1 MTSPLL
7 IELHA
12 HGRQA
17 VDITRWTKRVQ
28 WVEGVNAPWD
38 SMAVDLALPLGEIAF
53 VGDRLT
59 SDAGSI
65 DVIEGVDTSP
75 GLWLKLTEYAT
86 GRPLSMARIDTRPL
100 NLRAGAKGSISNRV
114 SLQALGALS
123 FIRTLAVEI
132 VIGTISEDYGG
143 IMAAG
148 GPGAKRYYEL
158 FRRLVNS
165 PRAGDIVGPDGIIAI
180 LAPVQIPETLIP
192 GVKTLGELFRIAWGP
207 GAIGAAAPLRTMSR
221 VPLVPGAA
229 IQYLLPQGTALDMI
243 LALFQREPRLIEF
256 FPSFEAPTNNQLKTG
271 YADARPTLIHRICPW
286 VTGPISK
293 MVIDTGEA
301 SSVQIPSEYDEVT
314 WRCPVQTTDGKRPDP
329 DKGLA
334 LRANEGFSL
343 NPTRSEA
350 ARVNAVTVNWAVAG
364 GSPSRWLT
372 PAGLPI
378 ADRADIDKHGA
389 RLMEL
394 NWDLCAGNPRGR
406 SFDDVNARLSGRS
419 SGGSS
424 ILNRINGAKT
434 GEQNNFETLKTVGYL
449 GWHFYGLGHV
459 FEAGTIE
466 GNYLGVRARAGE
478 PISFDYGGKRPFTAY
493 MTQVTHVAEVREKGL
508 VSART
513 SIQFD
518 RGLWDERLRDPH
530 VYRETKAATKVTQ
543 KPVEQKAD
551 EQVANPT
558 GYVLFGGQQL
568 PWRSQTVAME
578 QRLSTRTPLDR
589 TIRNEASDIDIFVV
603 HFTGG
608 FSTNITRALAT
619 FDSASGSGIHF
630 IIDPAGKIYQ
640 YMDVR
645 NTAVHADDNAINRR
659 SVGVEVMS
667 PSAFYYKATEAALPP
682 GPWQKLTGFWAGSN
696 VGQKDRWF
704 HGASVAQEAAL
715 ATLSAFLS
723 ANFAVPLTSPAQDTS
738 NPKHLRVPRAGH
750 RADEPVSE
758 GGLGIPIQP
767 GIWHH
772 VEIKNPPE
780 GRIDAM
786 GIILPNVASVAASQV
801 SSMTA

>member
-1 MTSPLL
+1 MKSPLL

-12 HGRQA
+12 HDRKP

-38 SMAVDLALPLGEIAF
+38 SMAVDLALPLGEIVF

-59 SDAGSI
+59 SDAST
-65 DVIEGVDTSP
+65 IEVLSGVDTSP

-86 GRPLSMARIDTRPL
+86 GRLLSMARIDTRPL
-100 NLRAGAKGSISNRV
+100 NLRSGAKGLISNRV

-132 VIGTISEDYGG
+132 VIGTITDDYGG

-148 GPGAKRYYEL
+148 GTGAKRYYEL

-165 PRAGDIVGPDGIIAI
+165 PRASDIVGLDGIIAT

-192 GVKTLGELFRIAWGP
+192 GVRTLGELFRIAWGP
-207 GAIGAAAPLRTMSR
+207 GALGAAAPLRTMSR

-229 IQYLLPQGTALDMI
+229 IQYMLPQGTALDMI
-243 LALFQREPRLIEF
+243 LALFQREQRLIEF
-256 FPSFEAPTNNQLKTG
+256 FPSMEAATNDPLKAG

-293 MVIDTGEA
+293 MVVETGEA
-301 SSVQIPSEYDEVT
+301 SSVQIPSEYDAVT
-314 WRCPVQTTDGKRPDP
+314 WRCPEHTTDNKRPDP

-334 LRANEGFSL
+334 LRTNEGFSL

-378 ADRADIDKHGA
+378 ADRADIEKHGA

-394 NWDLCAGNPRGR
+394 NWDLCAGNPRDR
-406 SFDDVNARLSGRS
+406 SAIPSIAGVRARSNLVPTVR
-419 SGGSS
+419 
-424 ILNRINGAKT
+424 NP
-434 GEQNNFETLKTVGYL
+434 EQSNFETLKTIGYL

-466 GNYLGVRARAGE
+466 GNYLGLRARAGE

-493 MTQVTHVAEVREKGL
+493 MTQVTHVAETREKGL
-508 VSART
+508 VSAHT

-530 VYRETKAATKVTQ
+530 IYRETKAAAKLAQ
-543 KPVEQKAD
+543 KPPEQKVD
-551 EQVANPT
+551 EPAPAPT

-667 PSAFYYKATEAALPP
+667 PSAFYYKATEAELPP